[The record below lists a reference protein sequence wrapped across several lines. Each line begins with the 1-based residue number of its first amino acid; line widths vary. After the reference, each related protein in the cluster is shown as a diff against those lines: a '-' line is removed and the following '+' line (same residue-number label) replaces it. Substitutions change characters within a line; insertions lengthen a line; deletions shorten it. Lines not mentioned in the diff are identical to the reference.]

1 MAEPAAYFTTDVNF
15 LIANPGIDVAGY
27 ATGAAFLASP
37 ENLIYYL
44 DANGANPANYGN
56 AASGSKIQNFFVDGD
71 PNTYYVI
78 SPWKVDTNQYSVAVW
93 QFTSEAN
100 LNDKILS
107 IPKENGTLAFTST
120 DNWEQGNPPSIGNV
134 LTNRSSS
141 FLMNGEGTFMY
152 NPLVP

>member
-1 MAEPAAYFTTDVNF
+1 MAEPAVYFTTDVSF
-15 LIANPGIDVAGY
+15 LIANPGINFVGY

-37 ENLIYYL
+37 NNLIYYL
-44 DANGANPANYGN
+44 DAAGANPANYGN
-56 AASGSKIQNFFVDGD
+56 AASGSKIQNFFVNGD

-78 SPWKVDTNQYSVAVW
+78 SPWKNTGTTYSVATWV
-93 QFTSEAN
+93 FPDNAT

-107 IPKENGTLAFTST
+107 IPKEDGTLAFTST
-120 DNWEQGNPPSIGNV
+120 NSWEQGNPSSIGEV
-134 LTNRSSS
+134 LTKFSSS